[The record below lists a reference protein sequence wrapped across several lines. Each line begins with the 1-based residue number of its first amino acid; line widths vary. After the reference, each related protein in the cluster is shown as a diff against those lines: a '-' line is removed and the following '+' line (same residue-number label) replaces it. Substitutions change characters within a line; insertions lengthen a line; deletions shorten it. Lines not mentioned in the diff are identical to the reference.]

1 MKLFSKK
8 NELVVKNNEI
18 QTIQVRDLKE
28 YLVKDFEQIK
38 TSEQIIENLKSQIE
52 ELNKIKIKYDAT
64 LITLEEFDARVLRE
78 KEKNIKLEQQIKEKN
93 EEIAKLNEEK
103 NNCLIRERIAND
115 KIDAITIKK
124 LTNNSKSVRD
134 MFDKLKEQKTITAKD
149 DNGNEQS
156 DVSVTD

>member
-8 NELVVKNNEI
+8 NELVVRNSEI
-18 QTIQVRDLKE
+18 QPIQVRDLKE

-64 LITLEEFDARVLRE
+64 LITLEEFDVRVLRE
-78 KEKNIKLEQQIKEKN
+78 KDKNVRLEQQIKVKN

-115 KIDAITIKK
+115 KIENTKDFII
-124 LTNNSKSVRD
+124 SE
-134 MFDKLKEQKTITAKD
+134 FKEQIKQVINVQKGTLSKKKIID
-149 DNGNEQS
+149 LIDGVIDE
-156 DVSVTD
+156 

>member
-8 NELVVKNNEI
+8 NELVVRNSEI
-18 QTIQVRDLKE
+18 QSIQVRDLKE
-28 YLVKDFEQIK
+28 YLVRDFEQIK
-38 TSEQIIENLKSQIE
+38 TSEQIIENLKFRIE
-52 ELNKIKIKYDAT
+52 ELNEIKIKYDAT

-115 KIDAITIKK
+115 KIENTKDFII
-124 LTNNSKSVRD
+124 SE
-134 MFDKLKEQKTITAKD
+134 FKEQIKQVINVQKGMLSKKKVID
-149 DNGNEQS
+149 LIDGDINE
-156 DVSVTD
+156 

>member
-28 YLVKDFEQIK
+28 YLVNDFEQIK
-38 TSEQIIENLKSQIE
+38 TSEQIIENLKYQIE

-115 KIDAITIKK
+115 KIENTKDFII
-124 LTNNSKSVRD
+124 SK
-134 MFDKLKEQKTITAKD
+134 FKEQIKQVI
-149 DNGNEQS
+149 NEQKGTLS
-156 DVSVTD
+156 KKKIIDLIDGVIDE

>member
-8 NELVVKNNEI
+8 NELVVRNSEI
-18 QTIQVRDLKE
+18 QPIQVRDLKE

-115 KIDAITIKK
+115 KIENTKDFII
-124 LTNNSKSVRD
+124 SK
-134 MFDKLKEQKTITAKD
+134 FKEQIKQVINVQKGILSKKKVID
-149 DNGNEQS
+149 LIDGDINE
-156 DVSVTD
+156 

>member
-8 NELVVKNNEI
+8 NELAVRNSEI
-18 QTIQVRDLKE
+18 QSIQVRDLKE

-115 KIDAITIKK
+115 KIENTKDFII
-124 LTNNSKSVRD
+124 SK
-134 MFDKLKEQKTITAKD
+134 FKEQIKQVINVQKGTLSKKKIID
-149 DNGNEQS
+149 LIDGDINE
-156 DVSVTD
+156 

>member
-8 NELVVKNNEI
+8 NELAVRNSEI
-18 QTIQVRDLKE
+18 QPIQVRDLKE

-115 KIDAITIKK
+115 KIENTKDFII
-124 LTNNSKSVRD
+124 SK
-134 MFDKLKEQKTITAKD
+134 FKEQIKQLINVQKGTPSKKKIID
-149 DNGNEQS
+149 LIDGVIDE
-156 DVSVTD
+156 

>member
-8 NELVVKNNEI
+8 NELVVRNSEI
-18 QTIQVRDLKE
+18 QSIQVRDLKE

-115 KIDAITIKK
+115 KIENTKDFII
-124 LTNNSKSVRD
+124 SK
-134 MFDKLKEQKTITAKD
+134 FKEQIKQVINVQKGTLSKKKIINLID
-149 DNGNEQS
+149 GDINE
-156 DVSVTD
+156 

>member
-8 NELVVKNNEI
+8 NELVVRNSEI
-18 QTIQVRDLKE
+18 QPIQVRDLKE

-64 LITLEEFDARVLRE
+64 LIPLEEFDARVLRE
-78 KEKNIKLEQQIKEKN
+78 KDKNVRLEQQIKVKN

-115 KIDAITIKK
+115 KIENTKDFII
-124 LTNNSKSVRD
+124 SE
-134 MFDKLKEQKTITAKD
+134 FKEQIKQVINVQKGTLSKKKIID
-149 DNGNEQS
+149 LIDGVIDE
-156 DVSVTD
+156 

>member
-8 NELVVKNNEI
+8 NELVVRNSEI
-18 QTIQVRDLKE
+18 QPIQVRDLKE

-78 KEKNIKLEQQIKEKN
+78 KDKNIKLEQQVKEKN

-115 KIDAITIKK
+115 KIENTKDFIISEFKDQIKQIINVQK
-124 LTNNSKSVRD
+124 GTLSKKKIID
-134 MFDKLKEQKTITAKD
+134 LIDGDI
-149 DNGNEQS
+149 NE
-156 DVSVTD
+156 

>member
-8 NELVVKNNEI
+8 NELVVRNSEI
-18 QTIQVRDLKE
+18 QPIQVRDLKE

-78 KEKNIKLEQQIKEKN
+78 KGKNIKLEQQIKEKN

-115 KIDAITIKK
+115 KIENTKDFII
-124 LTNNSKSVRD
+124 SE
-134 MFDKLKEQKTITAKD
+134 FKEQIKQVINVQKGTLSKKKIID
-149 DNGNEQS
+149 LIDGDINEQN
-156 DVSVTD
+156 

>member
-8 NELVVKNNEI
+8 NELAVRNSEI
-18 QTIQVRDLKE
+18 QPIQVRDLKE

-115 KIDAITIKK
+115 KIENTKDFII
-124 LTNNSKSVRD
+124 SK
-134 MFDKLKEQKTITAKD
+134 FKEQLKQVISSAKGTLSKKKVID
-149 DNGNEQS
+149 LIDGDINE
-156 DVSVTD
+156 

>member
-8 NELVVKNNEI
+8 NELVVRNSEI
-18 QTIQVRDLKE
+18 QSIQVRDLKE

-38 TSEQIIENLKSQIE
+38 TSEQIIENLKNQIE

-115 KIDAITIKK
+115 KIENTKDFII
-124 LTNNSKSVRD
+124 SE
-134 MFDKLKEQKTITAKD
+134 FKEQIKQVINVQKGTLSKKKVID
-149 DNGNEQS
+149 LIDGDIDE
-156 DVSVTD
+156 

>member
-8 NELVVKNNEI
+8 NELAVRNSEI
-18 QTIQVRDLKE
+18 QSIQVRDLKE

-115 KIDAITIKK
+115 KIENTKDFII
-124 LTNNSKSVRD
+124 SK
-134 MFDKLKEQKTITAKD
+134 FKEQIKQVINVQKGILSKKKVID
-149 DNGNEQS
+149 LIDGDINE
-156 DVSVTD
+156 

>member
-38 TSEQIIENLKSQIE
+38 TSEQIIENLKNQIE

-78 KEKNIKLEQQIKEKN
+78 KDKNVKLEQQIKVKN

-103 NNCLIRERIAND
+103 NNCLIREKIAND
-115 KIDAITIKK
+115 KIENTKDFII
-124 LTNNSKSVRD
+124 SE
-134 MFDKLKEQKTITAKD
+134 FKEQIKQVINNTKGTLSKKKVID
-149 DNGNEQS
+149 LIDGVIDE
-156 DVSVTD
+156 

>member
-8 NELVVKNNEI
+8 NELVVRNSEI
-18 QTIQVRDLKE
+18 QPIQVRDLKE

-78 KEKNIKLEQQIKEKN
+78 KDKNVKLEQQVKEKN

-115 KIDAITIKK
+115 KIENTKDFII
-124 LTNNSKSVRD
+124 SE
-134 MFDKLKEQKTITAKD
+134 FKEQIKQIINVQKGTLSKKKIID
-149 DNGNEQS
+149 LIDGDINE
-156 DVSVTD
+156 

>member
-8 NELVVKNNEI
+8 NELVVRNSEI
-18 QTIQVRDLKE
+18 QPIQVRDLKE

-78 KEKNIKLEQQIKEKN
+78 KDKNIKLEQQIKEKN

-115 KIDAITIKK
+115 KIENTKDFII
-124 LTNNSKSVRD
+124 SK
-134 MFDKLKEQKTITAKD
+134 FKEQIKQAINVQKGTLSKKKIID
-149 DNGNEQS
+149 LIDGDINE
-156 DVSVTD
+156 

>member
-8 NELVVKNNEI
+8 NELVARNSEI
-18 QTIQVRDLKE
+18 QPIQVRDLKE

-38 TSEQIIENLKSQIE
+38 ASEQIIENLKSQIE
-52 ELNKIKIKYDAT
+52 KLNKIKIKYDAT

-103 NNCLIRERIAND
+103 NDCLIRERIAND
-115 KIDAITIKK
+115 KIENTKDFII
-124 LTNNSKSVRD
+124 SE
-134 MFDKLKEQKTITAKD
+134 FKEQIKQVINVQKGTLSKKKVID
-149 DNGNEQS
+149 LIDGDNDE
-156 DVSVTD
+156 

>member
-8 NELVVKNNEI
+8 NELVVRNGEI
-18 QTIQVRDLKE
+18 QPIQVRDLKE

-115 KIDAITIKK
+115 KIENTKDFII
-124 LTNNSKSVRD
+124 SK
-134 MFDKLKEQKTITAKD
+134 FKEQIKQVINVQKGTLSKKKIID
-149 DNGNEQS
+149 LIDGVIDE
-156 DVSVTD
+156 

>member
-1 MKLFSKK
+1 MKLFNKK
-8 NELVVKNNEI
+8 NELVVRNSEI
-18 QTIQVRDLKE
+18 QSIQVRDLKE

-38 TSEQIIENLKSQIE
+38 TSEQIIENLKNQIE

-115 KIDAITIKK
+115 KIENTKDFIISEFKERIKQVINVQK
-124 LTNNSKSVRD
+124 GMLSKKKVID
-134 MFDKLKEQKTITAKD
+134 LIDGVIDE
-149 DNGNEQS
+149 
-156 DVSVTD
+156 

>member
-8 NELVVKNNEI
+8 NELVVRNSEI
-18 QTIQVRDLKE
+18 QSIQVRDLKE

-38 TSEQIIENLKSQIE
+38 TSEQIIENLKNQIE

-115 KIDAITIKK
+115 KIENTKDFIISEFKGQIKQVINVQK
-124 LTNNSKSVRD
+124 GTLSKKKIID
-134 MFDKLKEQKTITAKD
+134 LIDGDI
-149 DNGNEQS
+149 NE
-156 DVSVTD
+156 

>member
-8 NELVVKNNEI
+8 NELVVRNSEI
-18 QTIQVRDLKE
+18 QPIQVRDLKE

-78 KEKNIKLEQQIKEKN
+78 KEKNVKLEQQIKGKN

-115 KIDAITIKK
+115 KIENTKDFIISEFKDQIKQVINVQK
-124 LTNNSKSVRD
+124 GTLSKKKIIDLIDGVID
-134 MFDKLKEQKTITAKD
+134 E
-149 DNGNEQS
+149 
-156 DVSVTD
+156 

>member
-1 MKLFSKK
+1 MRWKNEIKK
-8 NELVVKNNEI
+8 NELVVRNSEI
-18 QTIQVRDLKE
+18 QPIQVRDLKE

-115 KIDAITIKK
+115 KIENTKDFII
-124 LTNNSKSVRD
+124 SK
-134 MFDKLKEQKTITAKD
+134 FKEQIKQVI
-149 DNGNEQS
+149 
-156 DVSVTD
+156 DVQKGTLSKKKIIDLIDGVIDE

>member
-8 NELVVKNNEI
+8 NELVVRNSEI
-18 QTIQVRDLKE
+18 QPIQVRDLKE

-115 KIDAITIKK
+115 KIENTKDFII
-124 LTNNSKSVRD
+124 SE
-134 MFDKLKEQKTITAKD
+134 FKEQIKQVINVQKGTLSKKKVID
-149 DNGNEQS
+149 LIDGGIDE
-156 DVSVTD
+156 

>member
-8 NELVVKNNEI
+8 NELVVRNSEI
-18 QTIQVRDLKE
+18 QSIQVRDLKE

-64 LITLEEFDARVLRE
+64 LITLEEFDTRVLRE

-115 KIDAITIKK
+115 KIENTKDFIILK
-124 LTNNSKSVRD
+124 
-134 MFDKLKEQKTITAKD
+134 FKEQIKQVINVQKGKLSKKKVID
-149 DNGNEQS
+149 LIDGDNDE
-156 DVSVTD
+156 

>member
-8 NELVVKNNEI
+8 NELVVRNSEI
-18 QTIQVRDLKE
+18 QSIQVRDLKE

-38 TSEQIIENLKSQIE
+38 TSEQIIENLKNQIE

-78 KEKNIKLEQQIKEKN
+78 KDKNVKLEQKIKEKN

-115 KIDAITIKK
+115 KIENTKDFIISEFKDQIKQVINVQK
-124 LTNNSKSVRD
+124 GTLSKKKVID
-134 MFDKLKEQKTITAKD
+134 LIDGDIDE
-149 DNGNEQS
+149 
-156 DVSVTD
+156 

>member
-8 NELVVKNNEI
+8 NELVVRNSEI
-18 QTIQVRDLKE
+18 QSIQVRDLKE

-115 KIDAITIKK
+115 KIENTKDFII
-124 LTNNSKSVRD
+124 SK
-134 MFDKLKEQKTITAKD
+134 FKEQIKQVINVQKGTLSNKKIIDLIDGVIDESK
-149 DNGNEQS
+149 
-156 DVSVTD
+156 

>member
-38 TSEQIIENLKSQIE
+38 TSEQIIENLKFQIE

-78 KEKNIKLEQQIKEKN
+78 KDKNIKLEQQIKVKN

-115 KIDAITIKK
+115 KIENTKDFII
-124 LTNNSKSVRD
+124 SE
-134 MFDKLKEQKTITAKD
+134 FKEQIKQVINAQKGTLSKKKVID
-149 DNGNEQS
+149 LIDGGIDE
-156 DVSVTD
+156 

>member
-8 NELVVKNNEI
+8 NELVVRNSEI
-18 QTIQVRDLKE
+18 QPIQVRDLKE

-38 TSEQIIENLKSQIE
+38 TSEQIIENLKSRIE

-115 KIDAITIKK
+115 KIENTKDFII
-124 LTNNSKSVRD
+124 SK
-134 MFDKLKEQKTITAKD
+134 FKEQIKQVINVQKGILSKKKVID
-149 DNGNEQS
+149 LIDGDINE
-156 DVSVTD
+156 

>member
-115 KIDAITIKK
+115 KIENTKDFII
-124 LTNNSKSVRD
+124 SE
-134 MFDKLKEQKTITAKD
+134 FKEQIKQVINVQKGTLSKKKIID
-149 DNGNEQS
+149 LIDGVIDE
-156 DVSVTD
+156 

>member
-1 MKLFSKK
+1 MRLFSKK

-38 TSEQIIENLKSQIE
+38 TSEQIIENLKNQIE

-78 KEKNIKLEQQIKEKN
+78 KDKNVKLEQQIKEKN

-115 KIDAITIKK
+115 KIENTKDFIISEFKDQIKQVINVQK
-124 LTNNSKSVRD
+124 GTLSKKKIID
-134 MFDKLKEQKTITAKD
+134 LIDGDI
-149 DNGNEQS
+149 NE
-156 DVSVTD
+156 

>member
-8 NELVVKNNEI
+8 NELVARNSEI
-18 QTIQVRDLKE
+18 QPIQVRDLKE

-38 TSEQIIENLKSQIE
+38 ASEQIIENLKSQIE

-115 KIDAITIKK
+115 KIENTKDFIISEFKDQIKQVINVQK
-124 LTNNSKSVRD
+124 GILSKKKIID
-134 MFDKLKEQKTITAKD
+134 LIDGDI
-149 DNGNEQS
+149 NE
-156 DVSVTD
+156 

>member
-8 NELVVKNNEI
+8 NELVVRNSEI
-18 QTIQVRDLKE
+18 QPIQVRDLKE

-115 KIDAITIKK
+115 KIENTKDFIISEFKERIKQVINVQK
-124 LTNNSKSVRD
+124 GMLSKKKVID
-134 MFDKLKEQKTITAKD
+134 LIDGVIDE
-149 DNGNEQS
+149 
-156 DVSVTD
+156 

>member
-8 NELVVKNNEI
+8 NELVVRNSEI
-18 QTIQVRDLKE
+18 QSIQVRDLKE

-78 KEKNIKLEQQIKEKN
+78 KGKNIKLEQQIKEKN

-115 KIDAITIKK
+115 KIENTKDFII
-124 LTNNSKSVRD
+124 SE
-134 MFDKLKEQKTITAKD
+134 FKEQIKQVINVQKGTLSKKKIID
-149 DNGNEQS
+149 LIDGDINE
-156 DVSVTD
+156 

>member
-1 MKLFSKK
+1 MRLFSKK

-38 TSEQIIENLKSQIE
+38 TSEQIIENLKNQIE

-78 KEKNIKLEQQIKEKN
+78 KDKNVKLEQQIKEKN

-115 KIDAITIKK
+115 KIENTKDFII
-124 LTNNSKSVRD
+124 SE
-134 MFDKLKEQKTITAKD
+134 FKEQIKQVINNTKGTLSKKKVID
-149 DNGNEQS
+149 LIDGGIDE
-156 DVSVTD
+156 

>member
-1 MKLFSKK
+1 MKLFNKK
-8 NELVVKNNEI
+8 NELVARNCEI
-18 QTIQVRDLKE
+18 QPIQVRDLKE

-38 TSEQIIENLKSQIE
+38 ASEQIIENLKSQIE

-115 KIDAITIKK
+115 KIENTKDFII
-124 LTNNSKSVRD
+124 SK
-134 MFDKLKEQKTITAKD
+134 FKEQIKQAINVQKGTLSKKKVID
-149 DNGNEQS
+149 LIDGDNDES
-156 DVSVTD
+156 K

>member
-8 NELVVKNNEI
+8 NELVVRNSEI
-18 QTIQVRDLKE
+18 QSIQVRDLKE
-28 YLVKDFEQIK
+28 YFVKDFEQIK

-52 ELNKIKIKYDAT
+52 ELNKIKIKYDVT

-115 KIDAITIKK
+115 KIENTKDFII
-124 LTNNSKSVRD
+124 SE
-134 MFDKLKEQKTITAKD
+134 FKEQIKQVINVQKGTLSKKKIINLID
-149 DNGNEQS
+149 GDING
-156 DVSVTD
+156 

>member
-8 NELVVKNNEI
+8 NELVVRNSEI
-18 QTIQVRDLKE
+18 QPIQVRDLKE

-78 KEKNIKLEQQIKEKN
+78 KDKNVRLEQQIKVKN

-115 KIDAITIKK
+115 KIENTKDFII
-124 LTNNSKSVRD
+124 SE
-134 MFDKLKEQKTITAKD
+134 FKEQIKQVINVQKGTLSKKKIID
-149 DNGNEQS
+149 LIDGVIDE
-156 DVSVTD
+156 

>member
-28 YLVKDFEQIK
+28 YLVNDFEQIK

-115 KIDAITIKK
+115 KIENTKDFII
-124 LTNNSKSVRD
+124 SK
-134 MFDKLKEQKTITAKD
+134 FKEQLKQVI
-149 DNGNEQS
+149 NEQKGTLS
-156 DVSVTD
+156 KKKIIDLIDGVIDE

>member
-28 YLVKDFEQIK
+28 YLVNDFEQIK
-38 TSEQIIENLKSQIE
+38 TSEQIIDNLKSQIE
-52 ELNKIKIKYDAT
+52 ELNKIKIKYNAT

-115 KIDAITIKK
+115 KIENTKDFII
-124 LTNNSKSVRD
+124 SK
-134 MFDKLKEQKTITAKD
+134 FKEQIKQVI
-149 DNGNEQS
+149 NEQKGTLS
-156 DVSVTD
+156 KKKIIDLIDGVIDE